1 VSLLRFAFTV
11 FIAGSVCGAEAR
23 ADFAHL
29 TLHSENGD
37 FIGQGTDF
45 DLTYVSPSSTVS
57 ADIRRTLPDG
67 SPAELLWVLDQH
79 SATNS
84 FATLFFGTDA
94 LGIPIQL
101 PGGGVIQIGGC
112 PPKKKKE
119 EKECHAPTG

>member
-1 VSLLRFAFTV
+1 MSLFRFAFAI
-11 FIAGSVCGAEAR
+11 FIAISVCSTEAR

-37 FIGQGTDF
+37 FIGQGMNF

-79 SATNS
+79 SATNT

-94 LGIPIQL
+94 LGIPIQ
-101 PGGGVIQIGGC
+101 PGSYGD
-112 PPKKKKE
+112 
-119 EKECHAPTG
+119 A